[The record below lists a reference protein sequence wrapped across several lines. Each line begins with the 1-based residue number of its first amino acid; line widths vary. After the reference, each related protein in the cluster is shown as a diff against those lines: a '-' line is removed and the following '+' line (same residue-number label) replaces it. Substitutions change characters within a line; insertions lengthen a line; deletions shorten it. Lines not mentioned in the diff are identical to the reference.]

1 MHSAD
6 KITDILEEIEDENE
20 ERAVNAKE
28 LAYFYKSRNFEKVI
42 LEKNVVTGNDKNL
55 MIELEAMNAKF
66 HTTLERN
73 ITGNKILAPLR
84 KLSWKIRTKMF
95 RPMFY
100 EQNEINQHTVAS
112 LNELNRM
119 RCEYELEISHLRDAI
134 SRFNTQ
140 NQLLSDKVNKLEE
153 MMNYLDLPLDGGL
166 TAIEYEKFE
175 NEFRGSE
182 EVIKE
187 RLQVYLPYYRT
198 TTAPVLEI
206 GSGRGEFLEIMKE
219 NNIEAK
225 GVDIFYPFV
234 QKCNDKGLDVIYGNG
249 VKYLAEAKDDSLGG
263 IFAAQVIEHISN
275 QDLILLCKH
284 AYRTLQKG
292 RFVILETPNPMC
304 LSIYTNAFY
313 IDPSH
318 RRPIHPIYIEYI
330 MKMIGF
336 EEVHILYT
344 EHSRVEDELPQ
355 IKGGN
360 IENVE
365 EINAAVKRLSD
376 KLYGSQ
382 DYAVIAMK

>member
-1 MHSAD
+1 MRTSD
-6 KITDILEEIEDENE
+6 KLEDILNDIEDPNE
-20 ERAVNAKE
+20 EKTINANE

-42 LEKNVVTGNDKNL
+42 LEKNAVTGNDKNL
-55 MIELEAMNAKF
+55 MIELEAMNAKYQ
-66 HTTLERN
+66 TTLERTH
-73 ITGNKILAPLR
+73 TGNKIFALMR
-84 KLSWKIRTKMF
+84 KISWKVRTKMF

-100 EQNEINQHTVAS
+100 EQNIINQHTVAS

-119 RCEYELEISHLRDAI
+119 RCEYELEISHLRSSIAK
-134 SRFNTQ
+134 FNTQ

-166 TAIEYEKFE
+166 TAIEYEEFE
-175 NEFRGSE
+175 NQFRGPE

-198 TTAPVLEI
+198 ATAPVLDI
-206 GSGRGEFLEIMKE
+206 GCGRGEFLEMMRD
-219 NNIEAK
+219 NNVEAK
-225 GVDIFYPFV
+225 GIDIFYPFV
-234 QKCNDKGLDVIYGNG
+234 QKCKDKGLKCSYGNG
-249 VKYLAEAKDDSLGG
+249 IKYIAEAKDDSLGG
-263 IFAAQVIEHISN
+263 IFAGQVIEHISN

-284 AYRTLQKG
+284 AYRTLQEG

-318 RRPIHPIYIEYI
+318 RRPISPIYMEYI

-336 EEVHILYT
+336 RDVHIMYT
-344 EHSRVEDELPQ
+344 DHSRVDDELPP

-360 IENVE
+360 IENVD
-365 EINAAVKRLSD
+365 EINAAVKRLSE